1 MPPSATALMRQLS
14 LAADRATSLPIV
26 MRDEWSPDRCP
37 AQILPWL
44 GWAFGVEE
52 WDAAWTDTQK
62 RAAIAASLEL
72 KRTKGTIGAVQ
83 DAVATMG
90 LTAQVQEWFRDVPVR
105 DPYTYR
111 LILTVEQVGFDTE
124 QFRRLLLLIN
134 RTKNV
139 RSHLSQLAVQV
150 NTRDTL
156 YSGGATLLGLDITVN
171 YSYEGDTPLQLDGS
185 WQLDGSQ
192 TLDGIK
198 N

>member
-1 MPPSATALMRQLS
+1 MPPSATALMRELS
-14 LAADRATSLPIV
+14 LAADRATSLPV
-26 MRDEWSPDRCP
+26 TLRDEWSPQRCP
-37 AQILPWL
+37 TQILPWL
-44 GWAFGVEE
+44 AWAFGVEE
-52 WDAAWTDTQK
+52 WDAAWTEEQK
-62 RAAIAASLEL
+62 RAAIAVSLEL

-83 DAVATMG
+83 DAVASLG

-139 RSHLSQLAVQV
+139 RSHLSELAIQV
-150 NTRDTL
+150 NSRDTL
-156 YSGGATLLGLDITVN
+156 YSGGAALLGLDITVA
-171 YSYEGDTPLQLDGS
+171 YSYEGDEPLLLDGS
-185 WQLDGSQ
+185 WLLDGTQ

-198 N
+198 T